1 DRAAARP
8 RQHRVEDRR
17 GGRTGSHRRGAG
29 AAPVELGLLL
39 GRPRDHRPAL
49 GGHPPWTQHAA
60 PAGARQRGVLG
71 RRRSRRAA
79 RPLAAHLAARGQA
92 AGRSQRRSCVHRRPA
107 GGSGVAAAAL
117 CRCRHGHHAL
127 QHHRRLPAGAVGAAR
142 PDRGSGRVPRPPR
155 ARARQLL
162 GDRGRARGRGP
173 GQRSRCRPGLP
184 GLGRSARPPAALA
197 PDGRSRRRRL
207 RLRKGAAGPRGRR
220 PRACRARGCSRIRH
234 RCRDR
239 ACTRPPH
246 RSGQAGGP
254 TPPASDGM
262 ARPIWTGNLSFGLLN
277 VPVSLMSGARS
288 NDLSFRMLDA
298 RDRKPIRF
306 ERVNADTG
314 EEVPWK
320 EIVKAFEYDKGSYVV
335 IDKADIA
342 AASPETHESVEIEAF
357 VDAEAIDIRYFEKPY
372 VLVPGKKAEKGYVLL
387 RETLR
392 KSGKLG
398 VARVVIRTR
407 EYLSAVMP
415 LGDALVLM
423 LMRYPQELVDPS
435 EYKIPEGKAGDFR
448 ISAKELE
455 MATQLVDS
463 MAAKWNPDD
472 YHDEFRERLADI

>member
-1 DRAAARP
+1 
-8 RQHRVEDRR
+8 
-17 GGRTGSHRRGAG
+17 
-29 AAPVELGLLL
+29 
-39 GRPRDHRPAL
+39 
-49 GGHPPWTQHAA
+49 
-60 PAGARQRGVLG
+60 
-71 RRRSRRAA
+71 
-79 RPLAAHLAARGQA
+79 
-92 AGRSQRRSCVHRRPA
+92 
-107 GGSGVAAAAL
+107 
-117 CRCRHGHHAL
+117 
-127 QHHRRLPAGAVGAAR
+127 
-142 PDRGSGRVPRPPR
+142 
-155 ARARQLL
+155 
-162 GDRGRARGRGP
+162 
-173 GQRSRCRPGLP
+173 
-184 GLGRSARPPAALA
+184 
-197 PDGRSRRRRL
+197 
-207 RLRKGAAGPRGRR
+207 
-220 PRACRARGCSRIRH
+220 
-234 RCRDR
+234 
-239 ACTRPPH
+239 
-246 RSGQAGGP
+246 
-254 TPPASDGM
+254 M

-392 KSGKLG
+392 KSSKIG

-423 LMRYPQELVDPS
+423 MMRYPQELVDPA
-435 EYKIPEGKAGDFR
+435 EYNLPKGNTGDYR
-448 ISAKELE
+448 ISPKELE

-463 MAAKWNPDD
+463 MATEWNPDA
-472 YHDEFRERLADI
+472 YRNEFRERLSEIIRKRVKDKGATTRVLEEPAPSEDATTNVVDFVALLQKSLGEKTRTPAKKAAKKAPAKKKPAKKATKSASKARKTA